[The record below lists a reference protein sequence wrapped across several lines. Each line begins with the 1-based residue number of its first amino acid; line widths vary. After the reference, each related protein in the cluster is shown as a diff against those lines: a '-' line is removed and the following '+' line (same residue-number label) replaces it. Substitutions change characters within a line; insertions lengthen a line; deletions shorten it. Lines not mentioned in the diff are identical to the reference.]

1 MQLHWFRNDLRT
13 QDNTALLAAAQRG
26 AVLALYVISPQQW
39 QQHDDAPCKIDFW
52 YRNLQQLQVQ
62 LARLNIPLL
71 LIQVDVWSQL
81 PERIQQLCQ
90 QHGIDAVHAN
100 QEYGINEQARDNAVR
115 QHLQAQGVA
124 FHVYNDQLLFPVGSI
139 RNQSGHYFK
148 VFSQFKKVAY
158 QQLYQHLPPVQPAP
172 PVQAVLAI
180 QPQPVPHFS
189 PLANADNQ
197 AMDNP
202 YSAYWPAGEQAALQ
216 RLDAFVD
223 AAINQYEQTRD
234 FPALQ
239 AGTSQLSA
247 YLAAG
252 VVSVRQCLHAALV
265 NTRGELLTSNE
276 GVNTWLN
283 ELLWREFYKNILH
296 GFPQV
301 SRHRAFKPETE
312 QIAWRDAPEE
322 LAAWQQG
329 NTGLPLIDAAM
340 KQLLATGW
348 MHNRLRML
356 VAMFLT
362 KNLLIDWRQGERW
375 FMQHLIDGDLAANN
389 GGWQW
394 SASTGTDSVPY
405 FRIFNP
411 ITQSQKFDPDGVFIR
426 DWLPELAKLDNK
438 TIHAPFQAKD
448 KRHIP
453 LHYQTV
459 MVDLPFSRQ
468 RALDAFKR

>member
-1 MQLHWFRNDLRT
+1 MQLHWFRTDLRV
-13 QDNTALLAAAQRG
+13 QDNTALLAASRKG
-26 AVLALYVISPQQW
+26 PVLALYVITPGQW
-39 QQHDDAPCKIDFW
+39 RQHDDAACKIDFW
-52 YRNLQQLQVQ
+52 QRNLQQLQQQ
-62 LARLNIPLL
+62 LAALNIPLL
-71 LIQVDVWSQL
+71 VRQVDMWL
-81 PERIQQLCQ
+81 DIPALMQQLCQ
-90 QHGIDAVHAN
+90 QYPVEAVHAN
-100 QEYGINEQARDNAVR
+100 QEYGVNEQARDAAVAR
-115 QHLQAQGVA
+115 HLGQQGIS
-124 FHVYNDQLLFPVGSI
+124 FYSYNDQLLFPVDSI
-139 RNQSGHYFK
+139 RNQSGQYFK

-158 QQLYQHLPPVQPAP
+158 QRLFQQLPAVQPAP
-172 PVQAVLAI
+172 AI
-180 QPQPVPHFS
+180 QAAFSIQADEIPVFS
-189 PLANADNQ
+189 PLPPADH
-197 AMDNP
+197 AL
-202 YSAYWPAGEQAALQ
+202 SRLWPAGEQAALQ

-223 AAINQYEQTRD
+223 ASINQYEQTRD
-234 FPALQ
+234 FPALGD
-239 AGTSQLSA
+239 GTSQLSA

-252 VVSVRQCLHAALV
+252 VISVRQCLHAALV
-265 NTRGELLTSNE
+265 NTQGELLSSNE

-312 QIAWRDAPEE
+312 QVPWRDAADE

-329 NTGLPLIDAAM
+329 NTGFPLIDAAM
-340 KQLLATGW
+340 RQLLATGW

-411 ITQSQKFDPDGVFIR
+411 VTQSEKFDPDGLFIR
-426 DWLPELAKLDNK
+426 QWLPELAHLDNK

-453 LHYQTV
+453 AGYQV
-459 MVDLPFSRQ
+459 AMVDLPFSRQ

>member
-1 MQLHWFRNDLRT
+1 MQLHWFRTDLRV
-13 QDNTALLAAAQRG
+13 QDNTALLAASRRG
-26 AVLALYVISPQQW
+26 AVLALYVLSPQQW
-39 QQHDDAPCKIDFW
+39 QQHDDALCKIDFW
-52 YRNLQQLQVQ
+52 QRNLQQLQQ
-62 LARLNIPLL
+62 ALAQLNIPLL
-71 LIQVDVWSQL
+71 VLRVAVWAQL
-81 PERIQQLCQ
+81 PQQLQQLCQ
-90 QHGIDAVHAN
+90 QHGIEAVHAN
-100 QEYGINEQARDNAVR
+100 QEYGVHEAVRDEAVR
-115 QHLQAQGVA
+115 QCLQAQGTA
-124 FHVYNDQLLFPVGSI
+124 FHLYNDQLLFPVGSI
-139 RNQSGHYFK
+139 RNQAGQYFK

-158 QQLYQHLPPVQPAP
+158 QQLYQQLPAVQPAP
-172 PVQAVLAI
+172 SVQADLSI
-180 QPQPVPHFS
+180 QANDIPVFS
-189 PLANADNQ
+189 SLENTE
-197 AMDNP
+197 NP
-202 YSAYWPAGEQAALQ
+202 FISLWPAGEQVALQ

-223 AAINQYEQTRD
+223 EQINQYDQTRD
-234 FPALQ
+234 FPSLS

-265 NTRGELLTSNE
+265 NTRGELFSANE

-301 SRHRAFKPETE
+301 SRHRAFKPEME

-329 NTGLPLIDAAM
+329 CTGFPLIDAAM

-411 ITQSQKFDPDGVFIR
+411 ITQSQKFDPEGAFIR
-426 DWLPELAKLDNK
+426 QWLPELAHLDNK

-453 LHYQTV
+453 AHYQTA

-468 RALDAFKR
+468 RALEAFKR

>member
-1 MQLHWFRNDLRT
+1 MQLHWFRTDLRI
-13 QDNTALLAAAQRG
+13 QDNTALLAASRKG
-26 AVLALYVISPQQW
+26 LLLALYVITPQQW
-39 QQHDDAPCKIDFW
+39 QQHDDAACKIDFW
-52 YRNLQQLQVQ
+52 QRNLQQLQQQ
-62 LARLNIPLL
+62 LGALNIPLL
-71 LIQVDVWSQL
+71 VRQVDLWSDIPAL
-81 PERIQQLCQ
+81 MQQLCQ
-90 QHGIDAVHAN
+90 QYGIDAVHAN
-100 QEYGINEQARDNAVR
+100 QEYGINEQARDEAVA
-115 QHLQAQGVA
+115 LGLKAQGKA
-124 FHVYNDQLLFPVGSI
+124 LQLYNDQLLFPVGSI
-139 RNQSGHYFK
+139 RNQSGQYFK

-158 QQLYQHLPPVQPAP
+158 QQLLQHLPALQPAP
-172 PVQAVLAI
+172 DGQPAMAIATDSLPV
-180 QPQPVPHFS
+180 FS
-189 PLANADNQ
+189 PLAGSENKFA
-197 AMDNP
+197 AL
-202 YSAYWPAGEQAALQ
+202 WPAGEQVALQ
-216 RLDAFVD
+216 RLDQFVD
-223 AAINQYEQTRD
+223 QGINSYEQTRD

-239 AGTSQLSA
+239 GGTSQLSA

-252 VVSVRQCLHAALV
+252 VISVRQCLHAALV
-265 NTRGELLTSNE
+265 NTRGELLSSNE

-301 SRHRAFKPETE
+301 SRYRAFKPETE
-312 QIAWRDAPEE
+312 LVPWRDAPEE

-329 NTGLPLIDAAM
+329 NTGFPLIDAAM
-340 KQLLATGW
+340 RQLLATGW

-411 ITQSQKFDPDGVFIR
+411 VTQSEKFDPQGDFIR
-426 DWLPELAKLDNK
+426 HWLPDLAKLDHK
-438 TIHAPFQAKD
+438 AIHAPFQAKD
-448 KRHIP
+448 KRLIP
-453 LHYQTV
+453 AAYRTP

-468 RALDAFKR
+468 RTLDAFKR